1 MYQGRSVRG
10 YQYVRPFDQKAI
22 HYYMESLLAVVRFGG
37 QGFVRIA
44 RANSFNRTP
53 HPTLYAMAEEGEL
66 CSSPSSRKRSDSLFS
81 KARSG
86 LVYVLRRIDGHFP
99 LVSVSGPCVM
109 GSLLTL
115 AYYRYLQSDPTP
127 ELSSTMSAN
136 NLRIQSTV
144 LELIQGIVARG
155 ELDAAALET
164 IESVI
169 ISRLYASVHANKL
182 DLQNKL
188 LHVLH
193 SVIFAAATPSQSRR
207 GSRGME
213 PESSSA
219 GHRSTT
225 NPLFVQMLIDAL
237 SRPSNRPVLQHWI
250 DFVMMTVAQFP
261 SLFHSVSPLC
271 DCICRQLRVTL
282 SELDNMI
289 SNRGTRG
296 VPLRW
301 VTSDSDT
308 LLFLNALERLV
319 LISLSKADDTSS
331 FDNEAGPSER
341 AHEQSTGILGYVFGS
356 ENPHQPDDEHMTV

>member
-1 MYQGRSVRG
+1 
-10 YQYVRPFDQKAI
+10 
-22 HYYMESLLAVVRFGG
+22 
-37 QGFVRIA
+37 
-44 RANSFNRTP
+44 
-53 HPTLYAMAEEGEL
+53 
-66 CSSPSSRKRSDSLFS
+66 
-81 KARSG
+81 
-86 LVYVLRRIDGHFP
+86 
-99 LVSVSGPCVM
+99 
-109 GSLLTL
+109 
-115 AYYRYLQSDPTP
+115 
-127 ELSSTMSAN
+127 MSAN

-155 ELDAAALET
+155 ELDAATLET
-164 IESVI
+164 IESAI
-169 ISRLYASVHANKL
+169 ISRLYALVHANKL

-193 SVIFAAATPSQSRR
+193 SVIFAAATPSQPRR

-219 GHRSTT
+219 GHR

-261 SLFHSVSPLC
+261 SLSHSVSPLC

-282 SELDNMI
+282 SELDSMI
-289 SNRGTRG
+289 SNGKKRS

-319 LISLSKADDTSS
+319 LISLSKADDMSS

-341 AHEQSTGILGYVFGS
+341 TTHEQSTGILGYVFGS
-356 ENPHQPDDEHMTV
+356 ENQHQPDDEHLTVCYSRFILNIH